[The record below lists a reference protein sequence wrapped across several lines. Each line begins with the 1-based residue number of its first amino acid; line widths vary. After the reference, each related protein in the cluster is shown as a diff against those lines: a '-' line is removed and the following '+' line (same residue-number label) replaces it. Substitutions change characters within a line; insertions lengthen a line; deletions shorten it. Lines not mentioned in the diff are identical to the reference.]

1 MYRLSTIVASDQLR
15 SVSGRPPL
23 KQYVADI
30 KQRQRFVWLD
40 ARARAFKTDR
50 EMVLGSIWLVLS
62 PLIDTLMY
70 AAIFGLILKTSRG
83 IENFIGYLVIGVV
96 FFGMIRGPLV
106 NGIGLMKPS
115 RKLIGAF
122 DLPAATVVISR
133 SLRDSLDSIVPGLV
147 AIVVALCFQIGTP
160 ISPTIFLIVPVW
172 FLIQIHGLGLMF
184 LSARLTAEVPDLG
197 VAIRLFAR
205 AWFFVSGVFFSI
217 ERFVNN
223 PTAATIMNYNPA
235 YQFLKAARNVTIY
248 AELPSLT
255 TWMALASWS
264 IFLCSMGFI
273 FFWRG
278 EGRYARVR

>member
-1 MYRLSTIVASDQLR
+1 MSTIVASDQLR

-30 KQRQRFVWLD
+30 KQRQRFIWLD

-133 SLRDSLDSIVPGLV
+133 SLRESLDSIVPGLV
-147 AIVVALCFQIGTP
+147 AIVVALCLQIGTP
-160 ISPTIFLIVPVW
+160 ISPTIIFIVPVW
-172 FLIQIHGLGLMF
+172 FLIQIHGLGLIF
-184 LSARLTAEVPDLG
+184 LSARLTAEIPDLR
-197 VAIRLFAR
+197 VAIKIFVR

-223 PTAATIMNYNPA
+223 PTVATIMYYNPA
-235 YQFLKAARNVTIY
+235 YQFLKAARDVTIY
-248 AELPSLT
+248 ADLPSLT
-255 TWMALASWS
+255 TWMALTSWS
-264 IFLCSMGFI
+264 IFLCLLGFI